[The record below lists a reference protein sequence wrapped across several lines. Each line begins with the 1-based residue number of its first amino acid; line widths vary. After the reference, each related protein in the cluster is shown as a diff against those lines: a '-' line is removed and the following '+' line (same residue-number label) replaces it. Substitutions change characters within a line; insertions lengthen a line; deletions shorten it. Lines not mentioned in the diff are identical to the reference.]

1 MIENFS
7 DQIKNGL
14 VLLDFYASWCGP
26 CKMMHPIIDE
36 IINEYSELKVI
47 KIDVDKN
54 EDIARN
60 YAIMSIPTLILLKD
74 GNIVENDIIE
84 NVIVENIVEKNIGFT
99 PKDKLDNWI
108 NQHK

>member
-1 MIENFS
+1 MIENFNE
-7 DQIKNGL
+7 QIKEGL

-26 CKMMHPIIDE
+26 CKMMHPIIDK

-74 GNIVENDIIE
+74 GNIVE
-84 NVIVENIVEKNIGFT
+84 KNIGFT
-99 PKDKLDNWI
+99 PTDKLDNWI

>member
-74 GNIVENDIIE
+74 GNIVE
-84 NVIVENIVEKNIGFT
+84 KNIGFT